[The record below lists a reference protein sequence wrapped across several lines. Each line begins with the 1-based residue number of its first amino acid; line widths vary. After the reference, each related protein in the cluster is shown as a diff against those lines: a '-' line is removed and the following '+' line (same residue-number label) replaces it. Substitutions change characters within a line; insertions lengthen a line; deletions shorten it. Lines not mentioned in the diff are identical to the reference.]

1 MKAVIQRVSR
11 ASVSIDEKTVG
22 AIGEGYM
29 VLLGVAEGDTEE
41 IVKKIVKKMI
51 DLRIFQDENGKTNLS
66 IEDVQGEILVVSQ
79 FTLLADCKK
88 GRRPSFIKAGN
99 PKTAEEMYELFIE
112 ECKKRIS
119 KVEHGSFGSDMKVE
133 LVNDGP
139 FTIILDSDEL
149 LQ

>member
-11 ASVSIDEKTVG
+11 ASVAIDGEIAG
-22 AIGEGYM
+22 AIGEGYL
-29 VLLGVAEGDTEE
+29 VLLGVAREDTVE
-41 IVKKIVKKMI
+41 IMEKLVKKMI
-51 DLRIFQDENGKTNLS
+51 DLRIFQDESGKTNLS
-66 IEDVQGEILVVSQ
+66 IEDVGGEILVVSQ

-88 GRRPSFIKAGN
+88 GRRPSFIKAGD
-99 PKTAEEMYELFIE
+99 PKSAKEMYELFIE

-139 FTIILDSDEL
+139 FTIVLDSDEL
-149 LQ
+149 L

>member
-1 MKAVIQRVSR
+1 MKAIIQRVSR
-11 ASVSIDEKTVG
+11 ASVTIEEKVAG
-22 AIGEGYM
+22 AIGQGYL
-29 VLLGVAEGDTEE
+29 VLLGVAQGDTVEVME
-41 IVKKIVKKMI
+41 KLVKKMI

-66 IEDVQGEILVVSQ
+66 IEDVGGEILVVSQ

-88 GRRPSFIKAGN
+88 GRRPSFIKAGD
-99 PKTAEEMYELFIE
+99 PKTAEKMYELFIE

-149 LQ
+149 L

>member
-1 MKAVIQRVSR
+1 MKAIIQRVSR
-11 ASVSIDEKTVG
+11 ASVTIEEKVVG
-22 AIGEGYM
+22 AIGQGYL
-29 VLLGVAEGDTEE
+29 VLLGVAQGDTVELME
-41 IVKKIVKKMI
+41 KLVKKMI

-66 IEDVQGEILVVSQ
+66 IEDVGGEILVVSQ

-88 GRRPSFIKAGN
+88 GRRPSFIKAGD

-149 LQ
+149 L

>member
-1 MKAVIQRVSR
+1 MKAIIQRVSR
-11 ASVSIDEKTVG
+11 ASVTIEEKVVG
-22 AIGEGYM
+22 AIGQGYL
-29 VLLGVAEGDTEE
+29 VLLGVAQGNTVE
-41 IVKKIVKKMI
+41 IMEKLVKKMI

-66 IEDVQGEILVVSQ
+66 IEDVGGEILVVSQ

-88 GRRPSFIKAGN
+88 GRRPSFIKAGD

-149 LQ
+149 L

>member
-1 MKAVIQRVSR
+1 MEFVTGVREKETLELSKVLAPESLDQEVLTDGSIYSIRNMGEIAFVILRKRDGLLQ
-11 ASVSIDEKTVG
+11 TVW
-22 AIGEGYM
+22 
-29 VLLGVAEGDTEE
+29 EE
-41 IVKKIVKKMI
+41 
-51 DLRIFQDENGKTNLS
+51 GKTNLS
-66 IEDVQGEILVVSQ
+66 IEDVGGEILVVSQ

-88 GRRPSFIKAGN
+88 GRRPSFIKAGD

-139 FTIILDSDEL
+139 FTIILDSD
-149 LQ
+149 